1 MRITRLL
8 QALILCGLAAAL
20 MVVNLPAAAA
30 PAPSGTITLYT
41 SESDDDVNLLT
52 RDFMQR
58 NPGVR
63 VNVFRAGSGPVVSKI
78 QAELQA
84 GKIQADVIW
93 FADIDFFRM
102 LAGRDLLLAY
112 SPPAGRRVDSR
123 YHYGDNKMHEVRLI
137 FNVVAYNTRIVRFKP
152 TGWNDLAATRYRGK
166 AGMPSPFVSGAAFN
180 HVGTFASMPEF
191 GWDYYRRLR
200 ANGAVVLNSNGDVA
214 QKLASGEIVIAQI
227 VDFFVRNLKA
237 QGSPVDHIWPEQGAL
252 LIPTPIAILNGTSNV
267 AAAQAFVNYL
277 YTPEAQRLF
286 VSRSYIPVLDGIPYP
301 PGTPDISGLKI
312 IRVNLDFIQKNR
324 DLIRKTFGEI
334 FGITP

>member
-8 QALILCGLAAAL
+8 QVLILCGLAAAL

-30 PAPSGTITLYT
+30 PVPSGTITLYT

-63 VNVFRAGSGPVVSKI
+63 VNIFRAGSGPVVSKI

-102 LAGRDLLLAY
+102 LAGRDLLLTY

-152 TGWNDLAATRYRGK
+152 TSWNDLAAARYRGV

-180 HVGTFASMPEF
+180 HVGTFASMREF

-237 QGSPVDHIWPEQGAL
+237 QGSPVDHIWPAEGAL
-252 LIPTPIAILNGTSNV
+252 LIPTPIAIINGTQNL

-286 VSRSYIPVLDGIPYP
+286 VSRSYIPVVDGIPYP
-301 PGTPDISGLKI
+301 QGTPDISDLKI
-312 IRVNLDFIQKNR
+312 IRVNLDFVQTNR

>member
-1 MRITRLL
+1 MRMTRLW

-20 MVVNLPAAAA
+20 MVVNFPAAAA
-30 PAPSGTITLYT
+30 PASGTITLYT
-41 SESDDDVNLLT
+41 SESEDDVNLLT
-52 RDFMQR
+52 GDFMRR

-93 FADIDFFRM
+93 FADIDFFRI
-102 LAGRDLLLAY
+102 LAGRDLLTAY

-123 YHYGDNKMHEVRLI
+123 YHYGDDKMHEVRLI

-152 TGWNDLAATRYRGK
+152 TSWNDLAAARYRGK
-166 AGMPSPFVSGAAFN
+166 VGMPSPFISGAAFN
-180 HVGTFASMPEF
+180 HVGTFAAMPEF

-237 QGSPVDHIWPEQGAL
+237 QGSPVDHIWPAEGAL
-252 LIPTPIAILNGTSNV
+252 LIPTPIAIINGTQNL

-277 YTPEAQRLF
+277 YTPDAQRLF

-301 PGTPDISGLKI
+301 PGTPDISELKI
-312 IRVNLDFIQKNR
+312 IRVNLEFIQKNR

>member
-1 MRITRLL
+1 MHIPRLL
-8 QALILCGLAAAL
+8 QALILCGLAATL

-30 PAPSGTITLYT
+30 PGPSGTMTLYT

-152 TGWNDLAATRYRGK
+152 TSWNDLTAARYRGR

-180 HVGTFASMPEF
+180 HVGTFASMSEF

-237 QGSPVDHIWPEQGAL
+237 QGSPVDHIWPAEGAL
-252 LIPTPIAILNGTSNV
+252 LIPTPIAIINGTQNL
-267 AAAQAFVNYL
+267 AAAQAFINYL

-286 VSRSYIPVLDGIPYP
+286 VSRSYIPVVDGIPYP
-301 PGTPDISGLKI
+301 RGTPDISELKI

-324 DLIRKTFGEI
+324 ELIRKTFGEI